1 MSDKQETFDNK
12 PEEESGSSERDRFD
26 RLMFGSRAKKGENEA
41 PKIKPED
48 GVDFNQLM
56 GQIDEI
62 MTSID
67 KIKPAFKNLSLS
79 PFLDYF
85 RKK

>member
-1 MSDKQETFDNK
+1 MMSDKQENLPDK
-12 PEEESGSSERDRFD
+12 QEEERGSSEVDRFD
-26 RLMFGSRAKKGENEA
+26 RLMFGSRAKKVEEDA
-41 PKIKPED
+41 PEVTKED

-67 KIKPAFKNLSLS
+67 KIKPALKNLSPL
-79 PFLDYF
+79 LDYF

>member
-1 MSDKQETFDNK
+1 MSDNPENFTDKQEDEK
-12 PEEESGSSERDRFD
+12 RGSSKTDRFD
-26 RLMFGSRAKKGENEA
+26 QFMFGQRARKVENGAPEVKKGE
-41 PKIKPED
+41 

-67 KIKPAFKNLSLS
+67 KIKPAFKDIS
-79 PFLDYF
+79 PLLDYF